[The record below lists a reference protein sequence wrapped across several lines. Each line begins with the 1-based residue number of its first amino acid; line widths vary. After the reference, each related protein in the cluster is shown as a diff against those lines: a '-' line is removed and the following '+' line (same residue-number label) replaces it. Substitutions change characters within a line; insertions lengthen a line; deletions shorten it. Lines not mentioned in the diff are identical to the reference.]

1 MSDSKFNFS
10 FNFNGINNLV
20 FSKGTTLGTYSL
32 NSAIPINPS
41 IQSSVVQNIINVNY
55 TDPDGAETSLQA
67 VITYISV
74 MKDFVVNTRYAVVLS
89 GNIVTLPNAMIY
101 IVIPFI
107 TTASNNGTMN
117 SASIEQI
124 VVAAN
129 TQIVE
134 GLSNTSL
141 SSQCSL
147 NDLITPGSQYYYKYN
162 KDSTGAF
169 DNKANYNT
177 TFVIY
182 KDDPGMISNKYN
194 NLIALI
200 KEVPNSITTSNF
212 MTNSFTP
219 LVQSTPSNN
228 EIMIDCAPLE
238 ITTPTGNVLLTSDDK
253 LFGNYEKNDINTIV
267 LDVIYGLILLFL
279 LSLLV
284 YSFIKWVRKSSPDKG
299 LSQNTNS
306 PNGNL
311 LGKGNAVK
319 TP

>member
-20 FSKGTTLGTYSL
+20 FSEGTTLGTYSI
-32 NSAIPINPS
+32 NSAIAINPS

-55 TDPDGAETSLQA
+55 TDPDGSESSLQA
-67 VITYISV
+67 VITSISV
-74 MKDFVVNTRYAVVLS
+74 MKDFVVNTRYAVVLI
-89 GNIVTLPNAMIY
+89 GNIVTLPNAMMY

-124 VVAAN
+124 VIAAN

-162 KDSTGAF
+162 KNSTGAF
-169 DNKANYNT
+169 NNQANYNT

-182 KDDPGMISNKYN
+182 KDDPGMISNKYS
-194 NLIALI
+194 NLIALF
-200 KEVPNSITTSNF
+200 KEPPNSITTSNF
-212 MTNSFTP
+212 MTNTFTP

-228 EIMIDCAPLE
+228 EIMIDCAPIE
-238 ITTPTGNVLLTSDDK
+238 ITTPTGNVLLTTDDK
-253 LFGNYEKNDINTIV
+253 IFGNYEKTKTTSMV
-267 LDVIYGLILLFL
+267 LDIINGLIILA
-279 LSLLV
+279 LV
-284 YSFIKWVRKSSPDKG
+284 IFGFYSFLKWVRKSSSKKEATPNAN
-299 LSQNTNS
+299 SATNVPIASAKS
-306 PNGNL
+306 P
-311 LGKGNAVK
+311 
-319 TP
+319 